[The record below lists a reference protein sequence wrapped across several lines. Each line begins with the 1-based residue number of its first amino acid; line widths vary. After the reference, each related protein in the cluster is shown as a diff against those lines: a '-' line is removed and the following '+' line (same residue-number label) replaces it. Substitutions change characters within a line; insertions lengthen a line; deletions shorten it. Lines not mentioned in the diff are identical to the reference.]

1 MLSAFGLAAPDS
13 TQHLVKRVIGVGGD
27 NVVCCDADGKLQ
39 INGVSITEPYIAE
52 GVKPSETEFNVTVPQ
67 GSVWVMGDNR
77 PNSEDSRYH
86 LELPSGGFVGQEHI
100 VGKAFV
106 LSWPFARWTWL
117 GNYPDVFKDVPKP

>member
-1 MLSAFGLAAPDS
+1 
-13 TQHLVKRVIGVGGD
+13 
-27 NVVCCDADGKLQ
+27 
-39 INGVSITEPYIAE
+39 
-52 GVKPSETEFNVTVPQ
+52 
-67 GSVWVMGDNR
+67 MGDNR